1 MESTARPGPRAV
13 LVAVLV
19 VAILG
24 LGAGAYAVASAVL
37 HPASARASL
46 PAASAGG
53 QPAKSA
59 SAKAGANSKHP
70 LRARLTAIS
79 GSTWTV
85 QPAKGGPV
93 SVIVNGQTK
102 FGSKKAP
109 STASAFAVGTRIA
122 IVGARVGDRIDAKRI
137 MLPQV
142 GHG

>member
-19 VAILG
+19 VAILA
-24 LGAGAYAVASAVL
+24 LGAGAYALTRAAVR
-37 HPASARASL
+37 PADARASV
-46 PAASAGG
+46 PAASAGVKS
-53 QPAKSA
+53 PKSA
-59 SAKAGANSKHP
+59 RSGAAKGKHP

-122 IVGARVGDRIDAKRI
+122 IVGARVGDRIDATRI

-142 GHG
+142 GQG